1 MGHFFYHAEINPL
14 VCTTV
19 GVLKSSSWKGFNKIK
34 NSRKEILWKTETEA
48 EKINWLSKINSIK
61 MHFAR
66 SLHQK
71 NSGTGFKIHGANNS
85 SYQLKPLKLLQ
96 YSLQ

>member
-1 MGHFFYHAEINPL
+1 MGHFFHHAEINAL

-34 NSRKEILWKTETEA
+34 SSRKEILWKTETEA

-61 MHFAR
+61 MHFEG
-66 SLHQK
+66 LYNK
-71 NSGTGFKIHGANNS
+71 KIPG
-85 SYQLKPLKLLQ
+85 QVLKYMEQTTQVTNL
-96 YSLQ
+96 SH